1 MSISLRQLEAFCKI
15 VETGS
20 FSKAA
25 DEICLTQSSIS
36 ERIASLE
43 EEIGAKLFDRF
54 GRKVFLTDAGKFF
67 YARAKRLLEEKERI
81 CLEMQDFLGLKK
93 GELKIGG
100 STIPGE
106 YLLPKVIK
114 RFHDEYPLVDIK
126 LIVSDS
132 KKIQDMVLDGQL
144 HLGIVGFIGDHE
156 NPNIQAMKVWKDE
169 LVVVVPKRHKWSS
182 RDEVEVDEII
192 KEPFIIRERG
202 SGTLRVMEQY
212 LKDHI
217 KSSDQLNIVATLGS
231 STAVKEG
238 IKSGLGISIISIK
251 AIESEL
257 NAGLVSA
264 LKIKGIRMVR
274 YFYLIWD
281 KRRSKS
287 PASEA
292 FIKFIEGEKG
302 L

>member
-43 EEIGAKLFDRF
+43 EEIGVKLFDRF

-67 YARAKRLLEEKERI
+67 YIRAKRFLEEKERI

-114 RFHDEYPLVDIK
+114 EFHDKYPLINIK
-126 LIVSDS
+126 ITVNDS
-132 KKIQDMVLDGQL
+132 KKIQDMVLDGHL
-144 HLGIVGFIGDHE
+144 HLGIVGFVGDHK
-156 NPNIQAMKVWKDE
+156 NPNIEAVKVWKDE
-169 LVVVVPKRHKWSS
+169 LVVVVPKSHKWSS
-182 RDEVEVDEII
+182 RDEVEAHEII

-212 LKDHI
+212 LKKYI
-217 KSSDQLNIVATLGS
+217 NSSEELNIIATLGS

-264 LKIKGIRMVR
+264 LRIKGIKMIR

-281 KRRSKS
+281 RRRTKS

-292 FIKFIEGEKG
+292 FIKFIKGEKG

>member
-1 MSISLRQLEAFCKI
+1 MNISLRQLEAFCKI

-43 EEIGAKLFDRF
+43 EEVGARLFDRF
-54 GRKVFLTDAGKFF
+54 GRKVFLTDAGRFF
-67 YARAKRLLEEKERI
+67 YVRAKRLLEEKERI
-81 CLEMQDFLGLKK
+81 CLEIQDFLGLKK

-106 YLLPKVIK
+106 YLLPTVIK
-114 RFHDEYPLVDIK
+114 RFHDTYPLIDIR
-126 LIVSDS
+126 VTVNDS
-132 KKIQDMVLDGQL
+132 KKIQEMVLDGHL
-144 HLGIVGFIGDHE
+144 HLGIVGFIGEHK
-156 NPNIQAMKVWKDE
+156 NPNIEAIKIWKDE
-169 LVVVVPKRHKWSS
+169 LVVVVPKGHKWS
-182 RDEVEVDEII
+182 DKKEIEAQDII

-212 LKDHI
+212 LKKYI
-217 KSSDQLNIVATLGS
+217 RSFEELNIIATLGS

-238 IKSGLGISIISIK
+238 VKSGLGISIISIK

-264 LKIKGIRMVR
+264 LRIKGVKMIR

-281 KRRSKS
+281 KRRTKS
-287 PASEA
+287 PASQA
-292 FIKFIEGEKG
+292 FIEFMEGEKE